1 MENSMTK
8 RNTEISPLVM
18 GDAIP
23 KMGPIFAPA
32 IAACVGFLGTLPKAT
47 IIKAGTT
54 LVKQDMQ
61 VKKVQLLQSGL
72 VKLTHLNADGHDNLI
87 GLRSDG
93 WYVGSTSAV
102 MGLPSVYSVHAC
114 TDCSVVEIPMTDF
127 LRCLRSSQEMMDHF
141 IAGLCREVIS
151 SSALQV
157 QLTMSKAED
166 RLDLLLL
173 ERSSDQIAGK
183 ASDPLRVLKQTE
195 LAQLI
200 SITPEHL
207 SRLRKKR
214 RMRLRAVA
222 CQEGTM
228 TSRVDVTTTKSGLK
242 AVPAYGRSVAPA
254 SEGRGAAYAASGR

>member
-1 MENSMTK
+1 MENSMMK
-8 RNTEISPLVM
+8 RRAEMFPLTI
-18 GDAIP
+18 GETIP
-23 KMGPIFAPA
+23 KMLPIFAPA
-32 IAACVGFLGTLPKAT
+32 IAACVGFLGELPKASLV
-47 IIKAGTT
+47 KASTT
-54 LVKQDMQ
+54 LIKQDSL

-72 VKLTHLNADGHDNLI
+72 VKLTHLNADGHENLI

-93 WYVGSTSAV
+93 WYAGSTSAV
-102 MGLPSVYSVHAC
+102 LGLPSVYSVHAC
-114 TDCSVVEIPMTDF
+114 TDCAVVEIPLGDF

-141 IAGLCREVIS
+141 IQGLCREVVS

-166 RLDLLLL
+166 RLDLLLQ

-183 ASDPLRVLKQTE
+183 SLDPLRVLKQTE

-214 RMRLRAVA
+214 RMRLRAGMP
-222 CQEGTM
+222 QEAVTAWTGATKM
-228 TSRVDVTTTKSGLK
+228 TPRPEPLPPYSRV
-242 AVPAYGRSVAPA
+242 VPSPMVDGRRSALGTSP
-254 SEGRGAAYAASGR
+254 S

>member
-1 MENSMTK
+1 MENSMMK
-8 RNTEISPLVM
+8 QHAEMSPLVM
-18 GDAIP
+18 GETIS

-32 IAACVGFLGTLPKAT
+32 IAACVGFLGTLPKSS
-47 IIKAGTT
+47 IIKASTT
-54 LVKQDMQ
+54 LIKQDSH
-61 VKKVQLLQSGL
+61 VKKVQLVQSGL
-72 VKLTHLNADGHDNLI
+72 VKLTHLNADGHENLI

-93 WYVGSTSAV
+93 WYAGSASAV
-102 MGLPSVYSVHAC
+102 LGLPSVYSVHAC
-114 TDCSVVEIPMTDF
+114 TDCTIVEIPLSDF

-141 IAGLCREVIS
+141 IMGLCREVVS

-166 RLDLLLL
+166 RLDLLLQ

-183 ASDPLRVLKQTE
+183 LLDPLRVLKQTE

-214 RMRLRAVA
+214 RMRLRAGG
-222 CQEGTM
+222 CQEALTTRAGA
-228 TSRVDVTTTKSGLK
+228 TTTKPGVEPLR
-242 AVPAYGRSVAPA
+242 PYGRAVAPSIGDA
-254 SEGRGAAYAASGR
+254 GRSTWRSSVR

>member
-1 MENSMTK
+1 MENVMTK
-8 RNTEISPLVM
+8 RRVEMSPSVISET
-18 GDAIP
+18 IP

-32 IAACVGFLGTLPKAT
+32 IAACIGFLGTLPKPLL
-47 IIKAGTT
+47 IKASTV
-54 LVKQDMQ
+54 LIKQDTQ

-72 VKLTHLNADGHDNLI
+72 VKLTHLNADGHENLI

-102 MGLPSVYSVHAC
+102 LGLPSVYSVLAC
-114 TDCSVVEIPMTDF
+114 TDCTVVEIPMSDF

-141 IAGLCREVIS
+141 ITGLCREVVS

-166 RLDLLLL
+166 RLDLLLK
-173 ERSSDQIAGK
+173 ERASDQIAGK
-183 ASDPLRVLKQTE
+183 ILDPLRVLKQTE

-214 RMRLRAVA
+214 RMRLRAGVSEA
-222 CQEGTM
+222 AAATM
-228 TSRVDVTTTKSGLK
+228 GAPLR
-242 AVPAYGRSVAPA
+242 RSLD
-254 SEGRGAAYAASGR
+254 